1 MITSVKNIHKLRWQ
15 CVQVDFIQ
23 DDHWN
28 ENVGEWASCTAD
40 GDDCAMYETNGICMR
55 DETDEGVLWW
65 MRVCFLR

>member
-1 MITSVKNIHKLRWQ
+1 VWKTYINCAGNVYKLI
-15 CVQVDFIQ
+15 FIQ

-40 GDDCAMYETNGICMR
+40 GDVVWAMYETNGICMR